1 MNDGVRRSRGNWG
14 GGRDG
19 GEAAKDKPLEYVI
32 GDLMSEIIAGFEV
45 PDEGRVMA
53 DNQPVLNPG
62 RHRLVM
68 FQEAA
73 LFPWLDVIGN
83 VMLG

>member
-1 MNDGVRRSRGNWG
+1 
-14 GGRDG
+14 
-19 GEAAKDKPLEYVI
+19 
-32 GDLMSEIIAGFEV
+32 MSEIIAGFEV